1 MILLP
6 QECHSEDFE
15 KHFCVISENNWVPK
29 ETSVRKFWNA
39 DFKTVSSLDH
49 YILTYKIREMGINR
63 LITHVRKPPLPEVV
77 DSQISKVHAFGG
89 RLETSLPKP

>member
-1 MILLP
+1 M
-6 QECHSEDFE
+6 H
-15 KHFCVISENNWVPK
+15 
-29 ETSVRKFWNA
+29 KFWNA

-89 RLETSLPKP
+89 RLETRRPLLLGRWEE